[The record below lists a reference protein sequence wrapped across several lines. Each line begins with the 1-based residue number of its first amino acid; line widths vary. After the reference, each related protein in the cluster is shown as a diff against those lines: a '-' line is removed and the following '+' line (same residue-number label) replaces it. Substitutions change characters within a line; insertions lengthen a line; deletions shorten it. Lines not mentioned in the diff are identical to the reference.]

1 MDIIY
6 WLIPLTIILLVIAV
20 LIFFWAVKNGQF
32 NDLDSPAVNILLDDD
47 TPKPI
52 QPDHLKSELLKSDP
66 VRSRSIQSQPNLEKK
81 NEQKN

>member
-32 NDLDSPAVNILLDDD
+32 SDLDSPAINILLDDD

-52 QPDHLKSELLKSDP
+52 QDQPDKGKG
-66 VRSRSIQSQPNLEKK
+66 
-81 NEQKN
+81 NEQKK

>member
-6 WLIPLTIILLVIAV
+6 WLIPLTIIILVIAV
-20 LIFFWAVKNGQF
+20 MIFFWAVKNGQF

-52 QPDHLKSELLKSDP
+52 RTNQAKSD
-66 VRSRSIQSQPNLEKK
+66 SEKEK
-81 NEQKN
+81 QNEPKT